1 MATIWTAPVN
11 RSAGYVVLNDTDWN
25 EQVMDNL
32 DYLYTHSPPVAYV
45 GYSFVGTSRTSD
57 SSGT

>member
-1 MATIWTAPVN
+1 MPTTWTPPVN

-32 DYLYTHSPPVAYV
+32 DYLYAHALPVF
-45 GYSFVGTSRTSD
+45 FVGDSRIGYCRLPD
-57 SSGT
+57 SVGD